1 MKPQIFAVTRKITIP
16 INLIGQGVMDRLQVS
31 ALDQLPI
38 TPTEP
43 YLVRCR
49 SFYSA
54 SSCLF
59 LQLNVNDTSWLVTA
73 LTGNQSVCERSV
85 INLCLCAVCFLGH
98 FMYTEVS
105 PSSITQG
112 SKARLLSPRYPA
124 TRGSCLQFW
133 YHMYGQTIGTL
144 NVYTRRSSWSLNKVW
159 SKTGNDTNIW
169 NVAQVTIR
177 SPFAYQVCLW
187 S

>member
-1 MKPQIFAVTRKITIP
+1 MIWCLEKKKHFRAEKKYICQQHGKKLTGINLLPWQECVALKPQIFAVTRKITIP

-49 SFYSA
+49 SFCIA

-85 INLCLCAVCFLGH
+85 INLCSCAVMFLRSFHVYRGVPQFH
-98 FMYTEVS
+98 HAR
-105 PSSITQG
+105 IQG
-112 SKARLLSPRYPA
+112 SSA
-124 TRGSCLQFW
+124 
-133 YHMYGQTIGTL
+133 
-144 NVYTRRSSWSLNKVW
+144 
-159 SKTGNDTNIW
+159 
-169 NVAQVTIR
+169 
-177 SPFAYQVCLW
+177 
-187 S
+187 